1 MTAEQAK
8 EIFNIF
14 LQDLEMDEDGNF
26 ILELRLNPDDTWS
39 HFTSEDIKAF
49 KMAFKSLEMWE
60 KIVELINSKYGYIL
74 RATKYGNEDAE
85 QQSFSYKNVLMYEVA
100 DILDDILY
108 DIEECRKEIEDDNTK
123 KYS

>member
-1 MTAEQAK
+1 MNIEQAK

-39 HFTSEDIKAF
+39 HFTPEDIKAF

-60 KIVELINSKYGYIL
+60 KVLKDLENLEENMKDDVGGSKFTVNFIIKMIKEYM
-74 RATKYGNEDAE
+74 EE
-85 QQSFSYKNVLMYEVA
+85 
-100 DILDDILY
+100 
-108 DIEECRKEIEDDNTK
+108 IEE
-123 KYS
+123 